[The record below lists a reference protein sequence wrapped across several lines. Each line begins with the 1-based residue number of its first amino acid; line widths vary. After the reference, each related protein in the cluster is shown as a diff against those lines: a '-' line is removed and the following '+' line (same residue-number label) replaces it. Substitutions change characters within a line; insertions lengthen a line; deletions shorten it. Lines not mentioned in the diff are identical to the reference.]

1 MGFADRNGAAVEIR
15 IDEEGWEGAAVELTP
30 GASPLTLQE
39 DDTEGLDTPSRAWTG
54 RLTVVAEDGVDLSG
68 LYAPEVTSSRVTVR
82 RDGQTVWVG
91 YVSPAVVRQ
100 SWVGG
105 DEVTVSVQSPL
116 AAMEGLTL
124 DASAGFG
131 YVTLGELLQ
140 EVARLTGD
148 WQMVAFP
155 DDLSV
160 ALPEVAA
167 DSRTDSWMDV
177 EVSRYAFFEKN
188 YDEGDFDDSEEARVT
203 YTGATGREVVE
214 AICRLLGW
222 TAMERAGVLWL
233 VAESAPGYQTVSV
246 GQLDAPGRTL
256 TPTVVAE
263 LALDDLN
270 AAGTDHTV
278 SQLRGYRRVRVTFT
292 PDTVDDLLDEL
303 DEGNWQREGE
313 YDLYGDMDITTDP
326 EDAYY
331 GTGRYV
337 ASRSPYMW
345 IAGTSDSVTGGAQ
358 IRLATF
364 GRKSLSGMS
373 VGTLYQYATTES
385 GTRAKWNRTPYIY
398 TQKRDVWYR
407 ESDDNPEWLAVTWRG
422 AERAKIR
429 VRTATIEKWDEGQ
442 FTAYDYPL
450 YYYAHGVLASPPD
463 KSDTFDGVLVWLA
476 CNKHV
481 PPAGEEASAPEPR
494 EVFDVET
501 PYEVYLNGGALKLG
515 ATFTGFIGADAIM
528 TTSWAKIGPVTP
540 TKGFGSYDGI
550 SSWTFQLSVGNRYW
564 NGEHWQASACT
575 FDVELDDGTG
585 DGDADQ
591 SDAESAH
598 IKPSQRVNDPAR
610 YVDGEDGYIL
620 PLVDE
625 TGADVVLTGRVKLRI
640 YDKWQRAII
649 WGEAGSQVL
658 YNMVM
663 ISDLS
668 MTHLPEVDETTLYD
682 TDGAGSTGGRAHN
695 YVAETGCATTEDLKD
710 VELTAGTWDGDAASF
725 NVLRVAGDIPLGGFK
740 SKRQGGMVARPERLV
755 LSVLRRLYGRA
766 RRQLTVEVDAAGIEP
781 GAVVR
786 DGQTRYALSGVEWDV
801 SNARCKY
808 TFEDFIPFDQWAE
821 R

>member
-82 RDGQTVWVG
+82 RGGQTVWVG

-116 AAMEGLTL
+116 AAMDGLTL

-140 EVARLTGD
+140 EAAALTGD
-148 WQMVAFP
+148 WTWVAFP

-177 EVSRYAFFEKN
+177 EVSRYAFFEKS
-188 YDEGDFDDSEEARVT
+188 YDEGDFDESEEARVT

-214 AICRLLGW
+214 ALCRLLGW

-233 VAESAPGYQTVSV
+233 TAESAPGYQMVSV

-263 LALDDLN
+263 LALDDLT

-292 PDTVDDLLDEL
+292 PDVPDTLTPGDDIH
-303 DEGNWQREGE
+303 NWQALTEYQFEEDQKFQRRDNLDVEAGWYVKPTSRDYFAGGTPAEAAGGVNYYVAPFARKAVDGKSETYLYAANHLTGYDESEGWQLQRYAGGEGE
-313 YDLYGDMDITTDP
+313 EPFAENIWSFLTSGAYNRSSFVGARRAWLRWRFAMLDSERGVDRAYAYDFGERTRANGYLCYVAADKSHKVQSATGQALVRLLSSENYVIEGCALVLSASFSGFYGLEDRAALGGDIPYRGKVGPWAVTKHDAINAWPMRLRIGSKFWNGDFWQDEACDFSVDLTGANENDRAEIAP
-326 EDAYY
+326 TGRQEDADKY
-331 GTGRYV
+331 GNDDGYLVLLKDSSGEPLTLTGEV
-337 ASRSPYMW
+337 E
-345 IAGTSDSVTGGAQ
+345 
-358 IRLATF
+358 L
-364 GRKSLSGMS
+364 
-373 VGTLYQYATTES
+373 TLYFPEQATVADS
-385 GTRAKWNRTPYIY
+385 SPSATPMVWFNPVFI
-398 TQKRDVWYR
+398 RDVSLTVLPPRDR
-407 ESDDNPEWLAVTWRG
+407 EV
-422 AERAKIR
+422 
-429 VRTATIEKWDEGQ
+429 
-442 FTAYDYPL
+442 AYD
-450 YYYAHGVLASPPD
+450 
-463 KSDTFDGVLVWLA
+463 
-476 CNKHV
+476 
-481 PPAGEEASAPEPR
+481 
-494 EVFDVET
+494 
-501 PYEVYLNGGALKLG
+501 
-515 ATFTGFIGADAIM
+515 
-528 TTSWAKIGPVTP
+528 
-540 TKGFGSYDGI
+540 
-550 SSWTFQLSVGNRYW
+550 
-564 NGEHWQASACT
+564 
-575 FDVELDDGTG
+575 TG
-585 DGDADQ
+585 DGD
-591 SDAESAH
+591 DARH
-598 IKPSQRVNDPAR
+598 
-610 YVDGEDGYIL
+610 
-620 PLVDE
+620 
-625 TGADVVLTGRVKLRI
+625 
-640 YDKWQRAII
+640 
-649 WGEAGSQVL
+649 
-658 YNMVM
+658 
-663 ISDLS
+663 
-668 MTHLPEVDETTLYD
+668 
-682 TDGAGSTGGRAHN
+682 
-695 YVAETGCATTEDLKD
+695 YVATTGCRSADDLKD
-710 VELTAGTWDGDAASF
+710 VTLGVGSWNDDGCAV
-725 NVLRVAGDIPLGGFK
+725 NVLVTSGRQPFTAFR

-781 GAVVR
+781 GTVIR

-801 SNARCKY
+801 RDARCKY
-808 TFEDFIPFDQWAE
+808 TFEDFIPFDQWAG